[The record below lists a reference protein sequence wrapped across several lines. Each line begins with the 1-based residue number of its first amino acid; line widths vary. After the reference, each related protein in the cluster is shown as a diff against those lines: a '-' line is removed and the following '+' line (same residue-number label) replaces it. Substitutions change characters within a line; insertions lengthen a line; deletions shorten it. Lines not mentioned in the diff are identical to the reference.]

1 MAEDLVTYDT
11 PPLEAEG
18 ETNVIIEVSIWQLAD
33 DASTYVE
40 SAAHFILTTPD
51 GEDEMSQPFPTEEA
65 AKAYA
70 ARLGWKVVP
79 LEVE

>member
-1 MAEDLVTYDT
+1 MSM
-11 PPLEAEG
+11 P
-18 ETNVIIEVSIWQLAD
+18 IECSIWQLAD
-33 DASTYVE
+33 DDVTYVE

-70 ARLGWKVVP
+70 ERMGWTIVP
-79 LEVE
+79 LDVG